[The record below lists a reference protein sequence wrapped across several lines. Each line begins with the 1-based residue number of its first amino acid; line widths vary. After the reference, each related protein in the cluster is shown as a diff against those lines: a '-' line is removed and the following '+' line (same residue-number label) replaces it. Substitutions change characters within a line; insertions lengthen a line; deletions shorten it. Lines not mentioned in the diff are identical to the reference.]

1 MQTTISK
8 NFSFDVYKQ
17 YLKELFIFAFPLFI
31 GSLGH
36 TLLGA
41 TDVFVVAK
49 YSINSL
55 AAISIAN
62 SIIFTIFIFGIG
74 ITTAISILLSNM
86 RGEKNK
92 IKKFLP
98 TTLFF
103 SFILSVIFT
112 TVCYFSKYII
122 PHCGFEELLVP
133 YIQEYIVIVSF
144 SMFGIFF
151 FEGIKQFL
159 QAYEIV
165 IIPNIII
172 LSTVLVNLILDI
184 ILVFGYG
191 NIPAMG
197 SKGAAFATLTVR
209 TLMAVIIFIYIIKY
223 INIKDKID
231 YSFIKQV
238 IKVGIPIGIAL
249 VFEFLAFN
257 IITVLIGREASILAA
272 IHNILITIASATY
285 MIPFALSTAVSVKVA
300 YFYGA
305 KSPAE
310 IRKYSYTT
318 LITGV
323 GFMICTSAILAIF
336 PEQIIGLFTT
346 DNEVIRLSLPI
357 ISVAAVY
364 QIFDG
369 FQAVTGGILKGF
381 KLTKAVSI
389 SVIASYWAIGAPV
402 AIFLVNKCNFSLKGY
417 WIALAVSLCIMG
429 MVQAVIAK
437 RKFRTLLKE
446 IKI

>member
-8 NFSFDVYKQ
+8 NFSFDIYKQ
-17 YLKELFIFAFPLFI
+17 YLKELFILAFPLFI

-36 TLLGA
+36 TLIGA

-86 RGEKNK
+86 RGQKNK
-92 IKKFLP
+92 IKQFLP

-103 SFILSVIFT
+103 SLILSIIFT
-112 TVCYFSKYII
+112 TICFFSKYII
-122 PHCGFEELLVP
+122 PHCGFEGNLVP
-133 YIQEYIVIVSF
+133 YIQEYITIVSF

-151 FEGIKQFL
+151 FEGMKQFL

-165 IIPNIII
+165 IVPNTII
-172 LSTVLVNLILDI
+172 LCTVFVNLLLDF

-197 SKGAAFATLTVR
+197 SKGAAFATLITR

-231 YSFIKQV
+231 YPFIKQV
-238 IKVGIPIGIAL
+238 IKIGIPIGFAL

-257 IITVLIGREASILAA
+257 IITVLIGREASVLAA
-272 IHNILITIASATY
+272 IHSILITIASATY
-285 MIPFALSTAVSVKVA
+285 MVPFALSTAVSVKVA

-305 KSPAE
+305 KSPKE

-318 LITGV
+318 LITSV
-323 GFMICTSAILAIF
+323 GFMILTSAILAIF
-336 PEQIIGLFTT
+336 PKQIIGLFTM
-346 DNEVIRLSLPI
+346 DKEVIRLSLPI

-381 KLTKAVSI
+381 KMTKAVSI
-389 SVIASYWAIGAPV
+389 SVIASYWGIGAPV
-402 AIFLVNKCNFSLKGY
+402 AMYFVGICNFSLKGY
-417 WIALAVSLCIMG
+417 WIALAVSLCVMG
-429 MVQAVIAK
+429 VVQAAIAK
-437 RKFRTLLKE
+437 RKYRLLLKDSE
-446 IKI
+446 R